1 MLGKK
6 VLAVIVV
13 NGRVYGHKGVVT
25 KVKNRW
31 FRKPVYTIDGIHKT
45 TQIVREVDE

>member
-6 VLAVIVV
+6 VLAVIVA
-13 NGRVYGHKGVVT
+13 NGRCYGYKGIVT

-31 FRKPVYTIDGIHKT
+31 FRKTIYTIDGIHKT